1 MIQRHGEVWIGVWED
16 APGPE
21 MLFRLLAGRKHL
33 AWLDSASNPRGMGSS
48 QRLGRWSYMAADP
61 WKVIR
66 GRVGE
71 FMVEGRNKT
80 SADPWT
86 LWEDQQ
92 GSFTNDW
99 SAPEPDLP
107 PFQGGWIFSLGYE
120 LGQTIE
126 RLPRALHDE
135 FEIPD
140 LWAGAYDCLVA
151 WDHEKEKCFIVAS
164 GRSAGEPMGR
174 EESAIKSIT
183 DLKKLAGK
191 KNPVS
196 PVPNSNQ
203 GQFPVIPHRLSRVP
217 LPRHPELEIFGHF
230 HREEFEAA
238 VARAVEYIHAGDCFQ
253 VNLAQRLL
261 GRLSVSAP
269 DLYLRLRQVNPAPFA
284 GFLDLGDAVVASASP
299 ERFLRLGQ
307 GGWVE
312 TRPIK
317 GTRRRGTSPGED
329 EALAR
334 ELLESAKDRAENVMI
349 VDLLRND
356 LGRVCSPG
364 SISVD
369 EVCRLESY
377 PTVHHMV
384 SVVRGKLD
392 PQKNPWDLLRA
403 TFPGGSVTGAPKIRS
418 MEIITELES
427 VARGPYCGSLGWLG
441 DNCQMDTNILI
452 RTFIAKGGWV
462 EFAVGGGI
470 VADSKPSLEYEET
483 LHKAEGLLRALNSP
497 HS

>member
-1 MIQRHGEVWIGVWED
+1 MIRRLGEVWFTVWED
-16 APGPE
+16 APLPE
-21 MLFRLLAGRKHL
+21 VLFRHLASRKHV
-33 AWLDSASNPRGMGSS
+33 AWLDSASNPRGMG
-48 QRLGRWSYMAADP
+48 RPEGLGRWSYMAADP

-71 FMVEGRNKT
+71 FVLEGGEET
-80 SADPWT
+80 SVNPWT
-86 LWEDQQ
+86 IWENQQ
-92 GSFTNDW
+92 GAFELESSMGDW
-99 SAPEPDLP
+99 DLP
-107 PFQGGWIFSLGYE
+107 PFKGGWIFSLGYE
-120 LGQTIE
+120 LGGTIE
-126 RLPRALHDE
+126 RLPRAVHDE
-135 FEIPD
+135 FQTPD

-151 WDHEKEKCFIVAS
+151 WDHEKEKCFILAS
-164 GRSAGEPMGR
+164 GRSAGEHQSREGR
-174 EESAIKSIT
+174 ALKCIE
-183 DLKKLAGK
+183 DLKHLA
-191 KNPVS
+191 NV
-196 PVPNSNQ
+196 PVPDLITPSDCQ
-203 GQFPVIPHRLSRVP
+203 VIPHRLSRVP
-217 LPRHPELEIFGHF
+217 LNRHPDLKIFSHF
-230 HREEFEAA
+230 DRREFEDA

-261 GRLSVSAP
+261 SRLSVAP
-269 DLYLRLRQVNPAPFA
+269 EELYLRLRQVNPAPFA
-284 GFLDLGDAVVASASP
+284 GFLKMGDAVVASASP
-299 ERFLRLGQ
+299 ERFLRLGRE
-307 GGWVE
+307 GWVE

-317 GTRRRGTSPGED
+317 GTRRRGIDLRED

-334 ELLESAKDRAENVMI
+334 ELLDSAKDRAENVMI

-356 LGRVCSPG
+356 LGRVCAPG

-384 SVVRGKLD
+384 SVVRGKLAS
-392 PQKNPWDLLRA
+392 KKTPWDLLRA

-441 DNCQMDTNILI
+441 DNGQMDTNILI

-470 VADSKPSLEYEET
+470 VADSKPALEYEET
-483 LHKAEGLLRALNSP
+483 LHKAEGLLRALEEFQD
-497 HS
+497 

>member
-1 MIQRHGEVWIGVWED
+1 MILRHGEVWISVWED
-16 APGPE
+16 APRPE
-21 MLFRLLAGRKHL
+21 VLFRHLAGRKHV
-33 AWLDSASNPRGMGSS
+33 AWLDSASNPRGIGRP
-48 QRLGRWSYMAADP
+48 QGLGRWSYMAADP

-66 GRVGE
+66 GRVGK
-71 FMVEGRNKT
+71 FVVEGTNKT

-92 GSFTNDW
+92 VPFT
-99 SAPEPDLP
+99 SEPSNPNLDLP

-126 RLPRALHDE
+126 RLPRAIHDE

-151 WDHEKEKCFIVAS
+151 WDHENEKCFIVAS
-164 GRSAGEPMGR
+164 GNGAGELQGR
-174 EESAIKSIT
+174 EGRAIKFIT
-183 DLKKLAGK
+183 DLKKSSIGPG
-191 KNPVS
+191 PVS
-196 PVPNSNQ
+196 HDQSDLPIVP
-203 GQFPVIPHRLSRVP
+203 HKLSRVP
-217 LPRHPELEIFGHF
+217 LPRHPHLEIFGHF
-230 HREEFEAA
+230 DRQEFEAA
-238 VARAVEYIHAGDCFQ
+238 VVRAVEYIHAGDCFQ

-261 GRLSVSAP
+261 SRLSVSP
-269 DLYLRLRQVNPAPFA
+269 EELYLRLRKVNPAPFA
-284 GFLDLGDAVVASASP
+284 GFLDMGDAVVASASP

-317 GTRRRGTSPGED
+317 GTRRRGSNPQED

-334 ELLESAKDRAENVMI
+334 ELLDSAKDRAENVMI
-349 VDLLRND
+349 VDLIRND

-384 SVVRGKLD
+384 SVVRGKLAR
-392 PQKNPWDLLRA
+392 QKTPWDLLRA

-483 LHKAEGLLRALNSP
+483 LHKAEGLLRALN
-497 HS
+497 

>member
-1 MIQRHGEVWIGVWED
+1 MILRHGDVWISVWED
-16 APGPE
+16 APRPE
-21 MLFRLLAGRKHL
+21 VLFRQLAGRKHV
-33 AWLDSASNPRGMGSS
+33 AWLDSASNPSGMGRP
-48 QRLGRWSYMAADP
+48 QGLGRWSYMAADP

-66 GRVGE
+66 GRVGK
-71 FMVEGRNKT
+71 FVVEGT
-80 SADPWT
+80 SESSEDPWS
-86 LWEDQQ
+86 LWEKHQ
-92 GSFTNDW
+92 GPFHHDATLQ
-99 SAPEPDLP
+99 ELDLP
-107 PFQGGWIFSLGYE
+107 PFRGGWIFSLGYE

-126 RLPRALHDE
+126 RLPQAIHDE

-151 WDHEKEKCFIVAS
+151 WDHEKETCFIISS
-164 GRSAGEPMGR
+164 GRSAREKAGR
-174 EESAIKSIT
+174 ESLA
-183 DLKKLAGK
+183 KKLISDIKCFSNSPA
-191 KNPVS
+191 PVS
-196 PVPNSNQ
+196 LPRLDSPV
-203 GQFPVIPHRLSRVP
+203 VPHKLSRVP
-217 LPRHPELEIFGHF
+217 LPHHPLLEIFGHF
-230 HREEFEAA
+230 DRQEFEAA

-261 GRLSVSAP
+261 GRLTVAP
-269 DLYLRLRQVNPAPFA
+269 SELYLRLRHVNPAPFA
-284 GFLDLGDAVVASASP
+284 GFLDMGDAVLASASP

-307 GGWVE
+307 GEWVE

-317 GTRRRGTSPGED
+317 GTRRRGANHKED

-334 ELLESAKDRAENVMI
+334 ELLDSAKDRAENVMI

-384 SVVRGKLD
+384 SVVRGKLG
-392 PQKNPWDLLRA
+392 PQKSPLDLLRA
-403 TFPGGSVTGAPKIRS
+403 TFPGGSVTGAPKIRA

-441 DNCQMDTNILI
+441 DSGQMDTNILI
-452 RTFIAKGGWV
+452 RTFIAKGSWV

-483 LHKAEGLLRALNSP
+483 LHKAEGLLRALD
-497 HS
+497 

>member
-1 MIQRHGEVWIGVWED
+1 MPEV
-16 APGPE
+16 
-21 MLFRLLAGRKHL
+21 LFRHLRGRKHL
-33 AWLDSASNPRGMGSS
+33 AWLDSASNPRGMASPQG
-48 QRLGRWSYMAADP
+48 LGRWSYMAADP

-71 FMVEGRNKT
+71 FVVEGCNKA

-92 GSFTNDW
+92 GSFSNDLPAQE
-99 SAPEPDLP
+99 SDLP

-164 GRSAGEPMGR
+164 GRSAGELSGR
-174 EESAIKSIT
+174 EGIAKKSIT
-183 DLKKLAGK
+183 DLKKLASG
-191 KNPVS
+191 PDPETPS
-196 PVPNSNQ
+196 HNSNHD
-203 GQFPVIPHRLSRVP
+203 QFPVIPHRLYRVP
-217 LPRHPELEIFGHF
+217 LTRHPQLEIFGHF

-253 VNLAQRLL
+253 INLAQRLL
-261 GRLSVSAP
+261 GRLSVSAHE
-269 DLYLRLRQVNPAPFA
+269 LYLRLRKVNPAPFA

-299 ERFLRLGQ
+299 ERFLRLGH

-317 GTRRRGTSPGED
+317 GTRRRGASPSED

-384 SVVRGKLD
+384 SVVRGKLG

-441 DNCQMDTNILI
+441 DNSQMDTNILI

-483 LHKAEGLLRALNSP
+483 LHKAEGLLRALYSP
-497 HS
+497 QP